1 MMTEQAIVH
10 KILITQIGQ
19 RVSFQVRLPKDAR
32 RLIGLEYDAR
42 KISGNAYVSFL
53 NAYVNFLFVDEGG
66 EGDPPLFGTQG
77 DPSFR
82 PNPNKLI
89 GRLSLRN
96 SFCEGLFYQGNLV
109 EDNNT
114 EQYEGIA
121 LQGYVPKP
129 WMHSTRRE
137 EIGINVNPGLIQ
149 GFFEDSYGVNSHTEL
164 EYELILYFWIEKCSN
179 DN

>member
-1 MMTEQAIVH
+1 MTIEQAIV
-10 KILITQIGQ
+10 KRIPITRIGQ
-19 RVSFQVRLPKDAR
+19 RVSFQVRLPKDTR

-42 KISGNAYVSFL
+42 KISGNAYVSR
-53 NAYVNFLFVDEGG
+53 LFVDEGG
-66 EGDPPLFGTQG
+66 GGDPLFGAQG
-77 DPSFR
+77 DPSFKR
-82 PNPNKLI
+82 NPNKLI

-96 SFCEGLFYQGNLV
+96 NFCEGLFYQGNLI

-137 EIGINVNPGLIQ
+137 EIDINVNAGLIQ
-149 GFFEDSYGVNSHTEL
+149 GLYEDSYALNAYTEL
-164 EYELILYFWIEKCSN
+164 EYELTLYFWIEKCSN

>member
-1 MMTEQAIVH
+1 MTEQAIVH
-10 KILITQIGQ
+10 RITITRIGQ
-19 RVSFQVRLPKDAR
+19 RISFQVRLPKDAR

-53 NAYVNFLFVDEGG
+53 FVDEG
-66 EGDPPLFGTQG
+66 EGDPPLFGAQG

-137 EIGINVNPGLIQ
+137 EIGISVNPGLIQ
-149 GFFEDSYGVNSHTEL
+149 GFFEDSYGVNAYTEL
-164 EYELILYFWIEKCSN
+164 EYELTLYFWIEKCSN

>member
-1 MMTEQAIVH
+1 MTEQAIVH
-10 KILITQIGQ
+10 RIAITQIGQ
-19 RVSFQVRLPKDAR
+19 RVSFQVRLPKDTR

-42 KISGNAYVSFL
+42 KISGNAYVSF
-53 NAYVNFLFVDEGG
+53 FIVDEGG
-66 EGDPPLFGTQG
+66 EENPLFGAQG
-77 DPSFR
+77 DLSFK

-96 SFCEGLFYQGNLV
+96 SFCEGLFYQGDLV

-114 EQYEGIA
+114 EQYERIA
-121 LQGYVPKP
+121 LQAYVPKP

-164 EYELILYFWIEKCSN
+164 EYELTLYFWIEKCTH